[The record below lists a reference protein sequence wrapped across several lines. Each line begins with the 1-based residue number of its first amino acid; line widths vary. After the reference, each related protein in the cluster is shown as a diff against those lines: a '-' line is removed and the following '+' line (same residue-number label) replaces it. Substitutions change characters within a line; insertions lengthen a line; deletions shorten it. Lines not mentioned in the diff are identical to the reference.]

1 MSLAEL
7 QSWMVT
13 VASVVQDLMVALAS
27 IIVATSTAIGLWF
40 TLREYR
46 LKLEAETRL
55 AESAKAETDVRLL
68 QTFTE
73 MLFVAS
79 GRKGEAV
86 YAKEILDL
94 MVQKN
99 MLTEDDF
106 KSPDRL
112 KEAISKATMLAQ
124 VPGEASALGALA
136 AIAALTKKHK
146 VLKEPAI
153 AALENLS
160 EWQPAKFGKYL
171 DSIRENK
178 VAIN

>member
-1 MSLAEL
+1 LFTVREL
-7 QSWMVT
+7 
-13 VASVVQDLMVALAS
+13 
-27 IIVATSTAIGLWF
+27 G
-40 TLREYR
+40 
-46 LKLEAETRL
+46 LKLQAERRL

-94 MVQKN
+94 MIQKN

-112 KEAISKATMLAQ
+112 KDVISQATMLAQ
-124 VPGEASALGALA
+124 VPGEASAIGALA
-136 AIAALTKKHK
+136 AITVLTKKHNM
-146 VLKEPAI
+146 LREPAI
-153 AALENLS
+153 AALESLN
-160 EWQPAKFGKYL
+160 EWQPTKFGKYL
-171 DSIRENK
+171 DSIRAKEGPTN
-178 VAIN
+178 